1 VKTAR
6 GVHGGAARSQPPGH
20 PFLFRRIALTLVF
33 VFAYV
38 ALDRTT
44 LAFQLWPGISAWYP
58 PSGLILALLLGT
70 GVEYAPLALLA
81 AATGTLVNHHHLL
94 LSFNRD
100 LFLVAGYS
108 LAAWV
113 LRRLLGF
120 DLRLE
125 RLRDL
130 LQFVAIALLASL
142 GVALGSVTGLAAGG
156 AIPWSA
162 HRDAVFNSWMGDA
175 IALICFAPFLLTSIC
190 PGVRR
195 WMAASAAGGPEPPS
209 ESATAKHGFLAVSEV
224 LAQAASLA
232 LVLDIVF
239 GWNAAKDY
247 QPFYLFF
254 VPIIW
259 IAVRHGIR
267 GATAGV
273 LTLNSGAIAAL
284 WFFHANLGG
293 MAMWQV
299 FMLAVSITGLCLG
312 SLISERQRA
321 EGQLRDGEARLHAVV
336 NSIDEIVFEF
346 DLAGTYRSIWTS
358 NEALL
363 ARPRKEMLG
372 RRISDILGEDSATP
386 FLAVFRRVLETGR
399 SESIEYS
406 MSVPSGNEYFLARV
420 SPITSPLGA
429 RNSVCM
435 ASRNITGRKHDEE
448 ALRLSEEQ
456 FRQLAENI
464 HEVFFVAT
472 AAPVRVTYLSPAYDE
487 IWGSSRQHVY
497 ARADAWIDSV
507 HPDDRARVLGFF
519 LQQQGTPMETEYRI
533 VRPDGS
539 IRWIR
544 NRTFPVFDAR
554 GNFFRTVGIAEDTS
568 DRKRVEGELLSA
580 KEAAEA
586 ANRAK
591 GDFLANMSHEI
602 RTPMN
607 GIIGM
612 TELAL
617 DTDLSSEQRDYLV
630 MVKSSADSLLTL
642 INEILDFSKIEAGKL
657 DIECIEF
664 RLRDS
669 LGTAMK
675 ALAFRAHQK
684 GLELACRV
692 APEVP
697 EVVVGDPGRLRQILV
712 NLVGNAIKFTERGE
726 VVVEVLAEGEEKD
739 AGRDVHFTVC
749 DTGIGIAPEK
759 QKLIFDA
766 FTQADS
772 SVTRRYG
779 GTGLGLAI
787 TSRLVDKMAGR
798 IWLESVPGHG
808 STFHFTLRLGVPAAD
823 SNRTQPVPLDAL
835 RGLPVLAIDDSSTN
849 RRFLEEVL
857 RHWGMKP
864 EMAGGAREAL
874 AALALAREQGRP
886 FPLVILDSQMPEMD
900 GFSLATQILQDPSL
914 HGVKLMMLSS
924 SGQPGDGARCR
935 ELGISCYLMRPLQQS
950 ELLQALLTTLAQPPP
965 QPAAEKRTLVTRHS
979 LRESRREVRVL
990 LAEDNATNRRL
1001 FIRLLEKHGYTVL
1014 VASNG
1019 REALDALEKESV
1031 DLVLM
1036 DVQMPEVD
1044 GLEAT
1049 AAIRVREKVT
1059 GLHIPVIAMTAH
1071 AMKGDRERCL
1081 AAGMDDYLTKPVQTA
1096 DLLRTLERFAPPRS
1110 AASFPRPLNNK
1121 LAFLDSAAIL
1131 ERVGGDREL
1140 LAELVALFQKEYPQL
1155 RQEMQDAI
1163 ANQDGRALERV
1174 AHTLKGS
1181 VSNFSASGA
1190 CVTAQE
1196 LEILARNGNLDRA
1209 GAVCG
1214 ALDEEIERLQQALD
1228 EMVRGVAK

>member
-1 VKTAR
+1 L
-6 GVHGGAARSQPPGH
+6 S
-20 PFLFRRIALTLVF
+20 LVF
-33 VFAYV
+33 VIAYV

-44 LAFQLWPGISAWYP
+44 VVFQLWPGISAWYP
-58 PSGLILALLLGT
+58 PSGLTLALLLGL
-70 GVEYAPLALLA
+70 GVEYAPLVLLA
-81 AATGTLVNHHHLL
+81 AATGSLVNHHHVF
-94 LSFNRD
+94 LSFSRD

-108 LAAWV
+108 LAAWA
-113 LRRLLGF
+113 LPRFLDF
-120 DLRLE
+120 HLRLE

-130 LQFVAIALLASL
+130 LQFVAVALLASL
-142 GVALGSVTGLAAGG
+142 GVALGSVSGIAAGG
-156 AIPWSA
+156 GIPWSVYRTA
-162 HRDAVFNSWMGDA
+162 AFNSWMGDA
-175 IALICFAPFLLTSIC
+175 VALICFTPFLLTWVF
-190 PGVRR
+190 PWVRR
-195 WMAASAAGGPEPPS
+195 WIAIPGAGGPEPRSDSGTVKKHRFLHLS
-209 ESATAKHGFLAVSEV
+209 EI
-224 LAQAASLA
+224 LAQAASIA

-239 GWNAAKDY
+239 GWGAAGNY
-247 QPFYLFF
+247 QPVYLFF
-254 VPIIW
+254 IPIIW

-267 GATAGV
+267 GAAAGV
-273 LTLNSGAIAAL
+273 LALNSGAIAAL
-284 WFFHANLGG
+284 WFFQTNFSG
-293 MAMWQV
+293 MAVWQV
-299 FMLAVSITGLCLG
+299 FMLVVSITGLCLG
-312 SLISERQRA
+312 ALISERQRA
-321 EGQLRDGEARLHAVV
+321 EGRLREGEARLQALV
-336 NSIDEIVFEF
+336 NSIDEVVFEF
-346 DLAGTYRSIWTS
+346 DVAGTYRSIWTG

-363 ARPRKEMLG
+363 VRPKKELLG
-372 RRISDILGEDSATP
+372 RRISDVLGEDAAVP

-399 SESIEYS
+399 SENIEYS
-406 MSVPSGNEYFLARV
+406 MPVPSGEEHFLACV
-420 SPITSPLGA
+420 SAVTAPLGA
-429 RNSVCM
+429 RNSLCM
-435 ASRNITGRKHDEE
+435 ASRNITARKQAEE
-448 ALRLSEEQ
+448 ALRVSEEQ

-464 HEVFFVAT
+464 HEVFFIAT

-497 ARADAWIDSV
+497 DRADAWIDSV
-507 HPDDRARVLGFF
+507 HPDDRERVLGAF
-519 LQQQGTPMETEYRI
+519 LQQQGTATETEYRI
-533 VRPDGS
+533 VRPDGA

-554 GNFFRTVGIAEDTS
+554 GNFSRTVGIAEDTS
-568 DRKRVEGELLSA
+568 ERKRVQAELLSA
-580 KEAAEA
+580 KEVAEA
-586 ANRAK
+586 ANHAK
-591 GDFLANMSHEI
+591 SDFLANMSHEI

-607 GIIGM
+607 GILGM

-657 DIECIEF
+657 DIERIEF

-697 EVVVGDPGRLRQILV
+697 DVVAGDPGRLRQILV

-726 VVVEVLAEGEEKD
+726 VVVEVLADGEEKD
-739 AGRDVHFTVC
+739 AGWNIHFVVR

-787 TSRLVDKMAGR
+787 TSRLVNMMAGR
-798 IWLESVPGHG
+798 IWLESEPGRG
-808 STFHFTLRLGVPAAD
+808 STFHFTVRLGVAAAESDRIRPAA
-823 SNRTQPVPLDAL
+823 PEAL
-835 RGLPVLAIDDSSTN
+835 RDLPVLAVDDQPTN
-849 RRFLEEVL
+849 RRFLAEVL
-857 RHWGMKP
+857 RQWGMKP
-864 EMAGGAREAL
+864 QMVSGAREAL
-874 AALALAREQGRP
+874 AALALAREEGRP
-886 FPLVILDSQMPEMD
+886 FPLVILDSQMPDMD
-900 GFSLATQILQDPSL
+900 GFSLATLILQDLAL

-935 ELGISCYLMRPLQQS
+935 ELGIACYLMRPLQQS

-965 QPAAEKRTLVTRHS
+965 QRGIEKRTLVTRHS

-990 LAEDNATNRRL
+990 LAEDNATNRQL
-1001 FIRLLEKHGYTVL
+1001 FIRLLEKHGYTVV
-1014 VASNG
+1014 VALNG
-1019 REALDALEKESV
+1019 REALNTLEREPI

-1036 DVQMPEVD
+1036 DVQMPEMD

-1049 AAIRVREKVT
+1049 AAIREREKVT
-1059 GLHIPVIAMTAH
+1059 GLHVPVIAMTAH
-1071 AMKGDRERCL
+1071 ALKGDRERCL

-1096 DLLRTLERFAPPRS
+1096 DLLGTLERFLPSGSPGS
-1110 AASFPRPLNNK
+1110 SPQASNNK
-1121 LAFLDSAAIL
+1121 LAFLDSAAVL
-1131 ERVGGDREL
+1131 ERVGGDRGL

-1155 RQEMQDAI
+1155 RREMQDAL
-1163 ANQDGRALERV
+1163 ASQDSRALERV

-1181 VSNFSASGA
+1181 VSNFSVGGA

-1196 LEILARNGNLDRA
+1196 LEILARNGDLDRA